1 MGREATQYKQNQY
14 ILSKCF
20 IEYDLHKF
28 QIFFLLKVT
37 FQNWRNKLRVIG
49 QIDEVEI
56 HIELLTFV
64 IDLCI

>member
-49 QIDEVEI
+49 QIDEVDI

-64 IDLCI
+64 ID

>member
-49 QIDEVEI
+49 QIDEVDI

>member
-1 MGREATQYKQNQY
+1 MIYTSFN
-14 ILSKCF
+14 
-20 IEYDLHKF
+20 
-28 QIFFLLKVT
+28 FFLLKVT

-49 QIDEVEI
+49 QIDEVDI